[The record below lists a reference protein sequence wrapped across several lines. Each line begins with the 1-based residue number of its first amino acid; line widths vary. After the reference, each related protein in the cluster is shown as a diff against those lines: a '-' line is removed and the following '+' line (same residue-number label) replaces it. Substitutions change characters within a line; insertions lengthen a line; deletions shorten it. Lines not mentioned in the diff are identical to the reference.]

1 MSIEK
6 TILSN
11 LLFNE
16 DYYRKVYP
24 YVKEEYFDD
33 NAYQKIFNSI
43 VKFADD
49 YKEPPSMEALKVSL
63 EKRNDLNESL
73 FKEVSD
79 VIKSLSIDESTNQEW
94 LVAETE
100 KFCQDKD
107 LFNSIRKAILI
118 MDGQDKELDKGSI
131 PKLLS
136 DSLGI
141 SFDNHVGHDFLEDYK
156 ARHEY
161 YNRKEERI
169 PFDIDIMNK
178 ITKGGLPRKSLTL
191 FLGATGSGKSIV
203 KCHMAASA
211 LMHGKNVLFIT
222 MELAEEEVARR
233 IDANIMGIT
242 LDEVVE
248 TPLET
253 FEKRMSRFKEKTP
266 SKLIIKEYPTGSANS
281 GHFRHLLNE
290 LRQKK
295 GFLPD
300 IIFIDYLNICASS
313 RIKGAAAANSYT
325 LVKSIAEEVRG
336 LAMEFGVP
344 IVSSS
349 QLNRDGYNNSDVD
362 LTNTSESM
370 GITHTADAIFAL
382 ITNEELDSMKQLMIK
397 QLKNRWG
404 DLSYYRRFVVGLD
417 KSRMKLF
424 NTEESAQSNVINEV
438 TKRNSKKDDDGDS
451 TLMDQ
456 TSFGEAWSRE
466 DKASKKKKLFNVGE
480 FK

>member
-1 MSIEK
+1 MSMEI

-11 LLFNE
+11 ILFNDE
-16 DYYRKVYP
+16 YYRKVFP
-24 YVKEEYFDD
+24 YIKEEYFDD
-33 NAYQKIFNSI
+33 TSYKKIFNTI
-43 VKFADD
+43 QTFVND

-63 EKRNDLNESL
+63 ENRSDLNENI
-73 FKEVSD
+73 FKEVSETL
-79 VIKSLSIDESTNQEW
+79 KTFNIDKDTNQEW
-94 LVAETE
+94 LVNETE

-107 LFNSIRKAILI
+107 LFNSIRRSILI
-118 MDGQDKELDKGSI
+118 LDGKDKELDKGSI
-131 PKLLS
+131 PSLLS
-136 DSLGI
+136 DSLAI
-141 SFDNHVGHDFLEDYK
+141 SFDHHVGHDFLEDYE
-156 ARHEY
+156 ARYEY

-169 PFDIDIMNK
+169 PFDIDIFNK

-211 LMHGKNVLFIT
+211 LMFGKNVLYIT

-253 FEKRMSRFKEKTP
+253 FHKRMSRYKEKTP
-266 SKLIIKEYPTGSANS
+266 GKLIIKEYPTGSANS

-290 LRQKK
+290 LKQKK
-295 GFLPD
+295 GFVPD
-300 IIFIDYLNICASS
+300 IVFIDYLNICASA

-336 LAMEFGVP
+336 LAMEFNVP
-344 IVSSS
+344 VVSSS

-370 GITHTADAIFAL
+370 GVTHTADAIFAL
-382 ITNEELDSMKQLMIK
+382 ITNEELESMKQLMVK

-404 DLSYYRRFVVGLD
+404 DLSNYRRFVVGLD
-417 KSRMKLF
+417 KSRMKLN
-424 NTEESAQSNVINEV
+424 NTEESAQKSISSEVNDKKHGNNED
-438 TKRNSKKDDDGDS
+438 T
-451 TLMDQ
+451 TLMDK
-456 TSFGEAWSRE
+456 TSFGEAWNKE
-466 DKASKKKKLFNVGE
+466 DTKIPKKKKFFNVGG
-480 FK
+480 FQ